1 MKLRVF
7 GICVQRYEKKITS
20 ANFFDLFEHF
30 GVSRKWQ
37 RRGKVLFFA
46 HQHASSR
53 LLQPLH
59 YLHGITQ
66 ESPKNHLRI
75 TQDYLLAISVEFRW
89 NFGRVSG
96 SAAKETGAQ
105 RESGKDPKTLFSEKR
120 LAYVGKKQ

>member
-1 MKLRVF
+1 M
-7 GICVQRYEKKITS
+7 QRYEKKITQ

-37 RRGKVLFFA
+37 KRGKVLFFA
-46 HQHASSR
+46 RLHTSSR

-75 TQDYLLAISVEFRW
+75 TQDYLLAISVEFRKSIRQCSER
-89 NFGRVSG
+89 NRG
-96 SAAKETGAQ
+96 AK
-105 RESGKDPKTLFSEKR
+105 RERKDPKTLFSEKR